1 MKTIN
6 ARELTSEERVAV
18 ESGLRSPSAFTVR
31 RCQILLMSSEEGR
44 RPWQI
49 AERLRCS
56 DQTVRRAIHAFEEKG
71 IGCLEAKTRA
81 RRDDQ
86 RAFDDEAREQLT
98 ELIRRSPREFGHE
111 ASLWT
116 LERLAEVSLAEGL
129 SRWQVSIETMSQ
141 TLQAVDVNW
150 QRAKHWITSPDEH
163 YAEKKSVVTG

>member
-1 MKTIN
+1 
-6 ARELTSEERVAV
+6 
-18 ESGLRSPSAFTVR
+18 
-31 RCQILLMSSEEGR
+31 MSSEEGL

-56 DQTVRRAIHAFEEKG
+56 DQTVRRAIHALEEKG
-71 IGCLEAKTRA
+71 IGCLEAKVRA

-86 RAFDDEAREQLT
+86 RAFDDEARERLK
-98 ELIRRSPREFGHE
+98 ELIRRSPRQFGYE

-129 SRWQVSIETMSQ
+129 TRRQVSIETMSQ
-141 TLQAVDVNW
+141 TLRAADVNW

-163 YAEKKSVVTG
+163 YEEKKSVVTG